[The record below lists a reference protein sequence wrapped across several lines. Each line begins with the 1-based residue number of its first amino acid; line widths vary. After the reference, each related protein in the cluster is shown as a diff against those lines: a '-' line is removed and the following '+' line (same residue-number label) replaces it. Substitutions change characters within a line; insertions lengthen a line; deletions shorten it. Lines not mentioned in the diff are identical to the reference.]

1 MPVYLLNHSI
11 FYISHYKA
19 WSAAL
24 TFGPVRRPGTS
35 KTKTTAPRL
44 PAGAS
49 VLSSMSIPT
58 ASSAAGGTISSTA
71 VVFAP
76 PSLVD
81 NTTVD
86 VLAGSTNV
94 QHGHQN
100 LSTTS
105 TTTPQTQ
112 GWGRKVKPPSM
123 VLDDDVNGLKKT
135 LQPRKNQ
142 NKKGKNKKVSPLTHS
157 GYLLMALHSL

>member
-1 MPVYLLNHSI
+1 
-11 FYISHYKA
+11 
-19 WSAAL
+19 
-24 TFGPVRRPGTS
+24 
-35 KTKTTAPRL
+35 
-44 PAGAS
+44 
-49 VLSSMSIPT
+49 MSIPT

-81 NTTVD
+81 NTTVE

-100 LSTTS
+100 SSTTS

-123 VLDDDVNGLKKT
+123 VLDDDVNGFKKT

-142 NKKGKNKKVSPLTHS
+142 NKKGRNKKVSPLTHS
-157 GYLLMALHSL
+157 VYTY